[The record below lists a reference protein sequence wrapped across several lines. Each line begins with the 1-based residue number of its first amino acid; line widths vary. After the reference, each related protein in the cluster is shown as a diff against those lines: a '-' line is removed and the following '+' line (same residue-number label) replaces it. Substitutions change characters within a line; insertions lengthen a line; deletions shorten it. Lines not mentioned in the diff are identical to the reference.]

1 MISSTVT
8 IAHSA
13 TTVSHDARP
22 RDTAGIV
29 ADVPDPSATGA
40 VGVAEAE
47 RAVTRLERLSDD
59 LTGCA
64 ILDRAGTLL
73 ASSGDR
79 ETWEQAAR
87 GLLAAA
93 DAAAGEP
100 VSHAHVG
107 TEDGETFLVRRDG
120 LALVAASERFPLASL
135 MLSDMRAVL
144 RELARGSLPAAD
156 SSRAA

>member
-1 MISSTVT
+1 
-8 IAHSA
+8 
-13 TTVSHDARP
+13 
-22 RDTAGIV
+22 
-29 ADVPDPSATGA
+29 
-40 VGVAEAE
+40 VAEAE

-64 ILDRAGTLL
+64 ILDRAGNLL

-107 TEDGETFLVRRDG
+107 TEDGEAFLVRRDG
-120 LALVAASERFPLASL
+120 LTLVAASERFPLASL

-144 RELARGSLPAAD
+144 RELARGSLAPAAKPQ
-156 SSRAA
+156 AA